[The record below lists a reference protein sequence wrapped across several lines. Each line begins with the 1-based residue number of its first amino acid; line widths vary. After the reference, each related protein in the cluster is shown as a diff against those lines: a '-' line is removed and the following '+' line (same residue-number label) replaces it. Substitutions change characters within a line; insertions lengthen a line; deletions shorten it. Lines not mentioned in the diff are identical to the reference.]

1 MEAAKVGA
9 TAEMKK
15 AADEAD
21 IAYHAAQEQAEAM
34 GAIADKQGKEE
45 DNGEDNE
52 EDEERNEEDKERC
65 AGMCPTGICDGPAD
79 AGKTECQKCAVC
91 MQQGDTNLLEEDNEA
106 DEEGGQGMEGFAQA
120 MEDQE
125 GNDEEANE
133 EGNDE

>member
-15 AADEAD
+15 AGDEAD

-106 DEEGGQGMEGFAQA
+106 DEEDEADEA
-120 MEDQE
+120 
-125 GNDEEANE
+125 DEENNE
-133 EGNDE
+133 EDEEDEEDDEEDEEDD